1 MKIVSVILSLCCFTA
16 ISATVSNDLWMH
28 YSINVG
34 THYYASQAFLEYSFF
49 LYKKKVLHAFQQEKN
64 EGNRRLILSTN
75 APTQAVTVSSTTSLA
90 PTKAVQVNSTL
101 TFAPTSSPS
110 PHIVVVDT
118 NSIGDSPS
126 PVPSATSTTR
136 KPAVPRAP
144 ATAERPN
151 VPSAVASTTSTTGKP
166 LDSSSAPGTT
176 RVPSASTTTKKPVL
190 LGTTP
195 TASKKTIVPS
205 GPTNARSPMVTT
217 GTPMPNYGNTKTPSP
232 SLRNPDNSAGA
243 QIEQIITP
251 LLCLIPLAWFLLY

>member
-1 MKIVSVILSLCCFTA
+1 MDALF
-16 ISATVSNDLWMH
+16 
-28 YSINVG
+28 SINVG
-34 THYYASQAFLEYSFF
+34 THCYASQAFLVSSFF
-49 LYKKKVLHAFQQEKN
+49 LCKKKKVLHAFQQEKN

-144 ATAERPN
+144 TTTERPK

-190 LGTTP
+190 LGTSPTAP

-205 GPTNARSPMVTT
+205 GPTTARSPMVTT